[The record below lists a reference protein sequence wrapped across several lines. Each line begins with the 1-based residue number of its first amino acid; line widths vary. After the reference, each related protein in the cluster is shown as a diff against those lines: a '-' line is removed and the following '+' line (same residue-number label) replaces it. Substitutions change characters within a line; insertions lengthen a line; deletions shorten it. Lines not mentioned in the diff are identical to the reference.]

1 MDAYQA
7 SIFTAVLIASVVIAI
22 ALLSLA
28 LMIARQQSR
37 NYLRQLDYFLK
48 EAELKEREQ
57 NRIAHDLHDELGPT
71 LSLTRMQLQSLKN
84 LGREN
89 GIIVDKACEQIDN
102 VGERLGGIARNL
114 APRVLI
120 DKGLFVALRSFFDQ
134 FHKRQSMFIYFHY
147 KVGRIITEG
156 MSIHIY
162 RMLQEMVHNAVKYAE
177 ARYVMV
183 TIVERGDKLIIECR
197 DNGKG
202 FECNHSKGLGLESI
216 RIRTA
221 LLGGLVDLQS
231 NAGEGTRYYIE
242 LPFYE

>member
-7 SIFTAVLIASVVIAI
+7 SIFTAVLIASVAFAI
-22 ALLSLA
+22 ALFSLA

-37 NYLRQLDYFLK
+37 NYRRQLDFFLK

-71 LSLTRMQLQSLKN
+71 LSLTRMQLQSLKD
-84 LGREN
+84 LEREDE
-89 GIIVDKACEQIDN
+89 IIVDKACQQIYS

-114 APRVLI
+114 APRVLM
-120 DKGLFVALRSFFDQ
+120 DKGLFMALRSFFDQ
-134 FHKRQSMFIYFHY
+134 FHQRQSMFIYFHY
-147 KVGRIITEG
+147 KVGRSITED

-177 ARYVMV
+177 ARYIMV
-183 TIVERGDKLIIECR
+183 TIVEREDKLIIDCR

-202 FECNHSKGLGLESI
+202 FEGGHSKGLGLESI
-216 RIRTA
+216 RIRTS
-221 LLGGLVDLQS
+221 LLGGWVDLQT
-231 NAGEGTRYYIE
+231 NAGDGTRYYIE
-242 LPFYE
+242 LPFHE